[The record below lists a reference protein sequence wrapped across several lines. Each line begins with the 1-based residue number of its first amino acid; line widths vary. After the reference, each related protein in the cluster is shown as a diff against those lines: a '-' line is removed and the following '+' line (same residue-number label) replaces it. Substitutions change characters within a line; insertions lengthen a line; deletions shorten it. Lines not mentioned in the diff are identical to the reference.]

1 MMVFSRLAKLMSHAR
16 VISLTLPVARPRMS
30 AMDATGKR
38 VRRTR
43 KSGQGGKPVVP
54 SGSEVRSSILAVK
67 SESFRK
73 YSSTALSK
81 TTTLAC
87 SSASRALMTSWN
99 CLTIS
104 GPMTLIGGLSIVT
117 RQ

>member
-16 VISLTLPVARPRMS
+16 VISLTLPVAQPRMR

-38 VRRTR
+38 VRRTSKVR
-43 KSGQGGKPVVP
+43 PRRQACGALR
-54 SGSEVRSSILAVK
+54 SEVRSSILAVK

-73 YSSTALSK
+73 YSLTALSK
-81 TTTLAC
+81 TTTLTC